1 MLIPEKLGHVE
12 VLHALLDD
20 VRQRTQKVA
29 KALAEESTPAEAIL
43 GGVLTIACSHAVL
56 PREWMSFALRPILV
70 PFFRAT

>member
-1 MLIPEKLGHVE
+1 
-12 VLHALLDD
+12 
-20 VRQRTQKVA
+20 VA